1 VLSYDLSIALLHE
14 GMVSRDGSIV
24 TTSLTMIDVH
34 DIARSAATYGVRTVY
49 VVHPS
54 PHLRSLARTLTTHWT
69 TGYGSTYNPNR
80 RQALGCVNV
89 VASLDEMLLDLAD
102 RSAGRAPRLL
112 ATSAK
117 GGGDRMAFGEAFS
130 LMNKEENPFVLMLGT
145 GHGMSEALL
154 ARAHYFLEP
163 INGPTPYNHL
173 SVRSA
178 CAIMLDRLHL
188 SHGNSGAITI
198 NG

>member
-34 DIARSAATYGVRTVY
+34 DIARSAVTYGVRTVY
-49 VVHPS
+49 IVHPS
-54 PHLRSLARTLTTHWT
+54 PHLRSLARTLTSHWT
-69 TGYGSTYNPNR
+69 SGYGSTYNPNR
-80 RQALGCVNV
+80 REALGGVSV
-89 VASLDEMLLDLAD
+89 VASIDEMLLDLAD
-102 RSAGRAPRLL
+102 RSSGRSPRLM

-117 GGGDRMAFGEAFS
+117 GGGDRIAFGKVFP
-130 LMNKEENPFVLMLGT
+130 LMNKEENPYVLMLGT

-154 ARAHYFLEP
+154 ARADYYIEP

-178 CAIMLDRLHL
+178 CAIMLDRLYR
-188 SHGNSGAITI
+188 SQISERPAG
-198 NG
+198 

>member
-1 VLSYDLSIALLHE
+1 MLSYDLSIALLHE

-34 DIARSAATYGVRTVY
+34 DIARSAVTYGVRTVY
-49 VVHPS
+49 IVHPS
-54 PHLRSLARTLTTHWT
+54 PHLRSLARTLTSHWT
-69 TGYGSTYNPNR
+69 SGYGSTYNPNR
-80 RQALGCVNV
+80 REALGGVSV
-89 VASLDEMLLDLAD
+89 VASIDEMLLDLAD
-102 RSAGRAPRLL
+102 RSSGRSPRLM

-117 GGGDRMAFGEAFS
+117 GGGDRIAFGKVLP
-130 LMNKEENPFVLMLGT
+130 LMNKEENPYVLMLGT

-154 ARAHYFLEP
+154 ARADYYIEP

-178 CAIMLDRLHL
+178 CAIMLDRLYR
-188 SHGNSGAITI
+188 SQISERPAG
-198 NG
+198 